1 MEADI
6 LEIFANNDKFNSN
19 LQEILLNL
27 IKSNDDIKSELN
39 DVKNKYLNIKKV
51 KYIFQFVDKFI
62 HCYFEK
68 CID

>member
-51 KYIFQFVDKFI
+51 KYIFQCVDEFI
-62 HCYFEK
+62 HL
-68 CID
+68 I

>member
-6 LEIFANNDKFNSN
+6 LEIFTSNDKFNSK
-19 LQEILLNL
+19 LHEILLNL
-27 IKSNDDIKSELN
+27 VKANDDIKSELN

-62 HCYFEK
+62 HLH
-68 CID
+68 

>member
-51 KYIFQFVDKFI
+51 KYIFQCVDEFI
-62 HCYFEK
+62 HCF
-68 CID
+68 I

>member
-51 KYIFQFVDKFI
+51 KYIFQCVDEFI
-62 HCYFEK
+62 
-68 CID
+68 